1 MEVFYT
7 PKQVNTGGNMDRS
20 FSKSPLKPKL
30 VVDKLLSGKCGDK
43 VIIHDFKGLTQ
54 EDFEIAHEKSY
65 VEEFLVGGK
74 RSDSNGIPW
83 SEELVDSVT
92 YTNGSLYYAIK
103 YATENKNSFVLSPTS
118 GFHHARP
125 SGGSGFCTFSGQV
138 IASVKRYRE
147 TGAKGAYLD
156 LDGHFGNSIGDSS
169 EFCPDVDKA
178 ITLNF
183 NPTESGEHYIAE
195 LYDGLEILE
204 RQIEAGI
211 DYVVWCH
218 GADSHEDD
226 DLGGQVNTEQW
237 LRCSEIFYKFVQ
249 KKRTQGYNVPV
260 VTSLFGG
267 YRDDYDF
274 VINLHVADIE
284 MGMEILEYEEAVS

>member
-1 MEVFYT
+1 MS
-7 PKQVNTGGNMDRS
+7 GS

-30 VVDKLLSGKCGDK
+30 VVEKLLSGKYADK
-43 VIIHDFKGLTQ
+43 VLIHDFKRLTQ
-54 EDFEIAHEKSY
+54 EDFEIAHKTDY
-65 VEEFLVGGK
+65 VQEFLVGSG
-74 RSDSNGIPW
+74 RAESNQIPW
-83 SEELVDSVT
+83 SEELVESVS

-103 YATENKNSFVLSPTS
+103 YATENKNAFVLSPTS
-118 GFHHARP
+118 GFHHAQP
-125 SGGSGFCTFSGQV
+125 ASGRGFCTFSGQV

-147 TGAKGAYLD
+147 SGAKGAYLD

-169 EFCPDVDKA
+169 EFCPDVDTA

-183 NPTESGEHYIAE
+183 NPTAYGEHYIAE

-204 RQIEAGI
+204 RQIEAGV

-226 DLGGQVNTEQW
+226 DLGGFVDTEQW

-249 KKRTQGYNVPV
+249 KKRTEGYNVPV

-267 YRDDYDF
+267 YRADYEF
-274 VINLHVADIE
+274 VINLHVSDLEIG
-284 MGMEILEYEEAVS
+284 MGILGGQETFL